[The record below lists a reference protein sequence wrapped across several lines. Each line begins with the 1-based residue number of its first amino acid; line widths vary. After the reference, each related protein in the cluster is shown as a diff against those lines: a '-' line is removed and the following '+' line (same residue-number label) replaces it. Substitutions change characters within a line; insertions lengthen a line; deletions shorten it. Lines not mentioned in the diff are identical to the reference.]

1 MSAVLLGVSNLGIL
15 EVLSALAVLWNI
27 KNKRIR
33 IEGGFGRISTKRR
46 RTTQLNRRTA
56 STKDCPAYPP
66 CTQTGEP
73 PQVGKDSQICCAAS
87 FLNEVGYFYP
97 PIVTPVFRSYF
108 DSSYVVS
115 CTIAIQPSCL
125 SADGLLVRL
134 QGSHKTASI
143 RAGELTKF
151 ISYTSDS
158 SRCEWPILTVPVSS
172 ISLHPDTLSRIAIM
186 LINRDSCPVDSTGNK
201 ATHG

>member
-1 MSAVLLGVSNLGIL
+1 MRDR
-15 EVLSALAVLWNI
+15 
-27 KNKRIR
+27 RIR

-66 CTQTGEP
+66 WCGPAFP
-73 PQVGKDSQICCAAS
+73 P
-87 FLNEVGYFYP
+87 
-97 PIVTPVFRSYF
+97 
-108 DSSYVVS
+108 
-115 CTIAIQPSCL
+115 PSDDM
-125 SADGLLVRL
+125 ALVAHRP
-134 QGSHKTASI
+134 GSHPKSAKIPKFAALLPSSMNYPAVTASI